1 MVMTD
6 SNHVEPPH
14 SLEPSVPVELSEP
27 FEERTRALFRDSVE
41 SVDFATRSRLTQ
53 ARHAA
58 IEAAAAARRKPWFY
72 RLGFL
77 TPAAGVTAAAV
88 LGVFLWMG
96 SPLGQHPATVTD
108 GQPNLEDLEIVA
120 SSEEGSGDAMD
131 MLQDDVEFY
140 DWADKAANAGSA
152 TQG

>member
-1 MVMTD
+1 MTD
-6 SNHVEPPH
+6 STHVE
-14 SLEPSVPVELSEP
+14 SAKSVEPADS
-27 FEERTRALFRDSVE
+27 FEERSRALFHDSVE

-58 IEAAAAARRKPWFY
+58 IEAAAATRRRPWFS

-88 LGVFLWMG
+88 LGVFLWVG
-96 SPLGQHPATVTD
+96 SPLGHHAATVAD

-120 SSEEGSGDAMD
+120 SSDEGSGDAMD
-131 MLQDDVEFY
+131 MLQDDIEFY
-140 DWADKAANAGSA
+140 DWADKAANSGPA